1 MGLKNILINYFA
13 LIQTRV
19 DKRELFENLVYRK
32 LLEKEEKDHLKFWR
46 TADGNEIDFV
56 VESAYLKGYAIE
68 CKFSEEQINT
78 KKYKKFVENYPQ
90 IPLQFLSWNDMGL
103 FH

>member
-1 MGLKNILINYFA
+1 LGLKNILINYFA

-46 TADGNEIDFV
+46 TADGNEVDFV

-78 KKYKKFVENYPQ
+78 KKYKKFVENFPQ
-90 IPLQFLSWNDMGL
+90 IPLQFLSWNDMDL